1 MKRKTLLPTSSRVLT
16 LLLGLCVSV
25 SSLYAEDIKKVS
37 TMREV
42 VSPLDKTYTKV
53 ISPFVPGVDDLE
65 QNPNEVLPNGQI
77 VQKTMTMKRLGK
89 EYNVVYSRYEDS
101 PDNFVDYVLFIDTQ
115 EKITRH
121 IPYVKELYL
130 HEGDGFRFYSLVVH
144 RDVYEGNRWV
154 GVSRR
159 ETVIPDNIANEI
171 INLISGKTEFK
182 NKTFIKAYRTN
193 NPNIQILE
201 YIDFKEQK

>member
-25 SSLYAEDIKKVS
+25 SSLYAEDIKKAS

-65 QNPNEVLPNGQI
+65 QNPKEVLPNGQI

-89 EYNVVYSRYEDS
+89 EYNVVYSKFKSS
-101 PDNFVDYVLFIDTQ
+101 PDNFVNYVLFIDTQ
-115 EKITRH
+115 EKLTRH

-130 HEGDGFRFYSLVVH
+130 HEGDGFRFYSLAVH

-154 GVSRR
+154 GVARW
-159 ETVIPDNIANEI
+159 EVKIPDNIANEI

-193 NPNIQILE
+193 SPDVE
-201 YIDFKEQK
+201 MPKYIDFKEQK